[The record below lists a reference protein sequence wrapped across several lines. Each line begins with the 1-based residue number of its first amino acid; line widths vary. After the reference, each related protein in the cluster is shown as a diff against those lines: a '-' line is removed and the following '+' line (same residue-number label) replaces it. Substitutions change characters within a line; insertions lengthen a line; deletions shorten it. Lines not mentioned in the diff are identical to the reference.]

1 MKTKKLEYAERFTV
15 GVNAD
20 MAKAIQKSGES
31 AGDWFRQAARNRLE
45 SERNGGNP
53 HAAADGRM
61 DRPEQEVAQLRKEI
75 AKLQQSDAIVQAALL
90 ELRKTL
96 AAVQQHQAAA
106 QQHHVELRRS
116 LEQMNAGFGH
126 AFNALGQSLL
136 VALGQQL
143 DRHLQKLTA
152 KAEEGPPVKR
162 WPPAPPRTQ
171 L

>member
-45 SERNGGNP
+45 SERNSGNP
-53 HAAADGRM
+53 PAAGDGRI
-61 DRPEQEVAQLRKEI
+61 DRSEPEIAQLRREI
-75 AKLQQSDAIVQAALL
+75 AKLQQSESIAQAALL
-90 ELRKTL
+90 DLRKTL
-96 AAVQQHQAAA
+96 TAIQQHQAAA
-106 QQHHVELRRS
+106 QQHQVELRRS

-126 AFNALGQSLL
+126 AFNTLGQSLM
-136 VALGQQL
+136 VALSQQL
-143 DRHLQKLTA
+143 RELV
-152 KAEEGPPVKR
+152 KAQEEPPKR
-162 WPPAPPRTQ
+162 PLPPILPRTR

>member
-53 HAAADGRM
+53 HAAGDGRI
-61 DRPEQEVAQLRKEI
+61 DRSEPEIAQLRKEI
-75 AKLQQSDAIVQAALL
+75 AKLQQSETIVQAALL
-90 ELRKTL
+90 DMRRTL
-96 AAVQQHQAAA
+96 TAVQQNQ
-106 QQHHVELRRS
+106 VELRRS

-126 AFNALGQSLL
+126 AFSALGQSLM
-136 VALGQQL
+136 VALSQQL
-143 DRHLQKLTA
+143 RELV
-152 KAEEGPPVKR
+152 KAHEEPPKR
-162 WPPAPPRTQ
+162 PLPPILPRTR